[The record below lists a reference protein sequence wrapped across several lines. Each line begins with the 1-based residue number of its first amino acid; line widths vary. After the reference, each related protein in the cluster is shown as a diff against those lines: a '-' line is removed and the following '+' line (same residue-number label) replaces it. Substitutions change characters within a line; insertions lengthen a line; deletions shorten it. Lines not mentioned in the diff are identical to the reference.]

1 MMEGENEW
9 TQSTRKQ
16 IARLTSLTEKLVF
29 LSRMDEEGTKL
40 EKVSFSLSDAV
51 LDTAEGFRSVAK
63 TKGKQFEINVAEHV
77 EYVGDEKY
85 PADDLPAFGQC
96 NEIFLRAGHHPHRTK
111 NFRKK
116 QNYHRVEYH
125 RPDRKRKAG
134 HAFRTFLPYGRF
146 PQFQDRGLWNRTFRR
161 VCDRESTQG
170 QNLSQKRGRKINL
183 IYRGIVAS
191 GFPLSPGFYLV
202 FIME

>member
-77 EYVGDEKY
+77 EYVGDEK
-85 PADDLPAFGQC
+85 
-96 NEIFLRAGHHPHRTK
+96 NIHHPHRTK

-116 QNYHRVEYH
+116 QNHHCVEYH

-146 PQFQDRGLWNRTFRR
+146 PQFQDRGLWNWTFRR
-161 VCDRESTQG
+161 VCDREGTQG
-170 QNLSQKRGRKINL
+170 QDHSQK
-183 IYRGIVAS
+183 
-191 GFPLSPGFYLV
+191 
-202 FIME
+202 